1 MDVHILISIVNMKL
15 RNEFS
20 TLSSLCVRFEL
31 DEQALIERLE
41 SAGYVYASEQNQFR
55 R

>member
-1 MDVHILISIVNMKL
+1 MDVHILMSIVNMKL

-20 TLSSLCVRFEL
+20 TLSLLCVRFEL
-31 DEQALIERLE
+31 DEQVLTGRLE
-41 SAGYVYASEQNQFR
+41 KAGYAYASEQNQFR